1 MAAEWAWTTNQEG
14 PVVPLGERIKDLRKE
29 HGWSQAELAQ
39 KVGAESQRISRYETG
54 KLTPSIPALVR
65 LAEAL
70 DTSIDYL
77 VIDDAPRRPLQGAD
91 LHLAERIIELGQL
104 DDTDRQAV
112 LHIIEGLIA
121 KNRVKAAFSQAS

>member
-1 MAAEWAWTTNQEG
+1 M
-14 PVVPLGERIKDLRKE
+14 RSSR
-29 HGWSQAELAQ
+29 
-39 KVGAESQRISRYETG
+39 KVGAESRRISRYETA

-77 VIDDAPRRPLQGAD
+77 VIDDAPRRPLQGAE
-91 LHLAERIIELGQL
+91 LHLAEGIIELGQL

-112 LHIIEGLIA
+112 LRIIEGLIA
-121 KNRVKAAFSQAS
+121 KTGSMSLTRLRGHPILGETPEEGALRGPSEQVPAGVPA